1 MQEQNQNCYTNRE
14 ISWLSFNERVL
25 DEAGNPKVPLAERP
39 TFASIYQ
46 TNLDEFFMVR
56 VGSLKMQQENGDD
69 IRENKTNMRPSE
81 QISAILERVKSLEK
95 KKSVIYEQL
104 MGELEREGIRIIN
117 FNKLSADEGK
127 ILEKYFDDE
136 IAPFLS
142 PMIVGKQQPFPFLAN
157 KELYAAVLLVGK
169 SGKTKVGIVSCSSSV
184 FKRLIEIKSRPG
196 TFMLCEELIL
206 HFVKKLFPHH
216 LVSEKSLVR
225 ITRNA
230 DIDENDAL
238 DEDIDY
244 RNFMEGLLRQR
255 KRMDPVRLELS
266 RELSLEAKSELCRL
280 VKIDENSVIDTRT
293 PLDLG
298 FVFEI
303 RNFLRG
309 KSSLFYRKRSPRA
322 SRDINI
328 KKKIIPQI
336 EKKDALLF
344 YPFESM
350 KPFINLLHEAA
361 NDESVFS
368 VKITLYRLADKSKI
382 VDALVEA
389 AENGKEVVVL
399 IELRA
404 RFDEAANIDISRRL
418 EDAGCVVLYG
428 LGEYKVHS
436 KLCLL
441 TRHTAEGLSY
451 ITQIGT
457 GNYNEK
463 TAELYTDFSLITS
476 DKKIGEDAANIFKN
490 FQLGETVEDSGNLLV
505 APHCFQNKILDLIDG
520 EIKKSREGKKSYIGI
535 KINSLTDKLIIDKLI
550 QASEAGVKIEMCV
563 RGICCLVPGI
573 QGRTENIKVVS
584 IVGRFLE
591 HSRIYIFGAEEDEK
605 IFIGSADF
613 MTRNMERRVEV
624 GVPILAK
631 NLKSRVRRIFS
642 LVMSDTE
649 KGRVLQSDGSYERSK
664 KYEVGSM
671 NESETRQEESK
682 TFNSQEYFYE
692 EAYKAARTSKSGG

>member
-69 IRENKTNMRPSE
+69 IRENKTNMKPSE

-336 EKKDALLF
+336 EKHDALLF

-631 NLKSRVRRIFS
+631 NLKSRVRRIFN

-649 KGRVLQSDGSYERSK
+649 KGRVLQSDGSYKRSK

-671 NESETRQEESK
+671 NESETRQEEAK

>member
-1 MQEQNQNCYTNRE
+1 MQEEDLSRCFINRE
-14 ISWLSFNERVL
+14 LSWLSFNERVL
-25 DEAGNPKVPLAERP
+25 DEAGNPEVPLAERL

-56 VGSLKMQQENGDD
+56 VGSLKMQQESDGDM
-69 IRENKTNMRPSE
+69 RENKTNMNPGE
-81 QISAILERVKSLEK
+81 QISAIFERVKSLEK
-95 KKSVIYEQL
+95 KKELIYGRL
-104 MGELEREGIRIIN
+104 MEGLERQKIRLVN
-117 FNKLSADEGK
+117 FNRLSDDEGK
-127 ILEKYFDDE
+127 ILENYFDDE

-157 KELYAAVLLVGK
+157 KELYASVFLFSK
-169 SGKTKVGIVSCSSSV
+169 SGKSKIGIVSCSSSV
-184 FKRLIEIKSRPG
+184 FRRLIEIPSRPG
-196 TFMLCEELIL
+196 NFMLCEELIL

-216 LVSEKSLVR
+216 TVHEKSLIR

-255 KRMDPVRLELS
+255 KRMNPVRLELS
-266 RELSLEAKSELCRL
+266 RDLSENSEKELCRL
-280 VKIDENSVIDTRT
+280 LRIDETAVVSTRT
-293 PLDLG
+293 PLDLK

-303 RNFLRG
+303 RNSLRG
-309 KSSLFYRKRSPRA
+309 KPSLFYKKRTPRPSPGL
-322 SRDINI
+322 SI

-336 EKKDALLF
+336 EKNDVLLF
-344 YPFESM
+344 YPFESI

-361 NDESVFS
+361 SDKSVLS
-368 VKITLYRLADKSKI
+368 IKITLYRLADKSKI

-418 EDAGCVVLYG
+418 EDAGCLVLYG
-428 LGEYKVHS
+428 PGEYKVHS

-441 TRHTAEGLSY
+441 TRHTPQGLSY
-451 ITQIGT
+451 ITQVGT

-463 TAELYTDFSLITS
+463 TAELYTDFALITA
-476 DKKIGEDAANIFKN
+476 DRKIGEDAANIFKS
-490 FQLGETVEDSGNLLV
+490 FQLGETVEEAGNLLV
-505 APHCFQNKILDLIDG
+505 APHCFKSKIISLIEG
-520 EIKKSREGKKSYIGI
+520 EIKKSREGRKSYIGI

-550 QASEAGVKIEMCV
+550 EASGEGVRIEMCV

-573 QGRTENIKVVS
+573 KGKTENIKVVS

-591 HSRIYIFGAEEDEK
+591 HSRIYIFGEGADEK

-624 GVPILAK
+624 AVPVLADSIK
-631 NLKSRVRRIFS
+631 ESVRHIFG

-649 KGRVLQSDGSYERSK
+649 KGRILTGSGKYSEIRADGSR
-664 KYEVGSM
+664 
-671 NESETRQEESK
+671 N
-682 TFNSQEYFYE
+682 FNSQEYFYE
-692 EAYKAARTSKSGG
+692 EAYKAAREIKN

>member
-1 MQEQNQNCYTNRE
+1 MQEEDLSKCFTNRE
-14 ISWLSFNERVL
+14 LSWLSFNERVL
-25 DEAGNPKVPLAERP
+25 DEAGNSAVPLAERP

-69 IRENKTNMRPSE
+69 IRENKTNMKPSE

-95 KKSVIYEQL
+95 KKALIYERL
-104 MGELEREGIRIIN
+104 MGELERQGIRLVN
-117 FNKLSADEGK
+117 FNKLSDEEGK
-127 ILEKYFDDE
+127 ILEDYFDSE

-157 KELYAAVLLVGK
+157 KELYAAVFLLSK
-169 SGKTKVGIVSCSSSV
+169 SGKSRIGIVSCSSSV
-184 FKRLIEIKSRPG
+184 FKRLIEIPSRPG
-196 TFMLCEELIL
+196 NFMLCEELIL

-216 LVSEKSLVR
+216 VVHEKSLIR

-266 RELSLEAKSELCRL
+266 RELSAEAKSELCRL
-280 VKIDENSVIDTRT
+280 LRIDGNSIVSTRT
-293 PLDLG
+293 PLDLK

-303 RNFLRG
+303 RDILRG
-309 KSSLFYRKRSPRA
+309 KAPLFYRKRSPRP
-322 SRDINI
+322 SRDLSV
-328 KKKIIPQI
+328 KKKIIPQV

-344 YPFESM
+344 YPFESIR
-350 KPFINLLHEAA
+350 PFINLLHEAA
-361 NDESVFS
+361 NDNSVFS
-368 VKITLYRLADKSKI
+368 IKITLYRLADKSKI

-418 EDAGCVVLYG
+418 EDAGCLVLYG

-441 TRHTAEGLSY
+441 TRHTPEGLSY

-463 TAELYTDFSLITS
+463 TAELYTDFSLITA
-476 DKKIGEDAANIFKN
+476 DRKIGEDAANVFKS
-490 FQLGETVEDSGNLLV
+490 FQLGETVEEPGCLFV
-505 APHCFQNKILDLIDG
+505 APHCFQSRIIALIDG
-520 EIKKSREGKKSYIGI
+520 EIEKAQEGKESFVGI
-535 KINSLTDKLIIDKLI
+535 KINSLTDKLIIGKLI
-550 QASEAGVKIEMCV
+550 EASCAGVKIDMCV

-573 QGRTENIKVVS
+573 KGKTENIRVVS

-591 HSRIYIFGAEEDEK
+591 HSRIYIFGADGDDK
-605 IFIGSADF
+605 VFIGSADF

-624 GVPILAK
+624 GVPVLSR
-631 NLKSRVRRIFS
+631 NLKARVRRIFS
-642 LVMSDTE
+642 LVMSDSE
-649 KGRVLQSDGSYERSK
+649 KGRILMSDGEYSRRNTA
-664 KYEVGSM
+664 GSE
-671 NESETRQEESK
+671 N
-682 TFNSQEYFYE
+682 FNSQEYFYE
-692 EAYKAARTSKSGG
+692 EAYKAARETRK

>member
-1 MQEQNQNCYTNRE
+1 MQEEDLSKCFTNRE
-14 ISWLSFNERVL
+14 LSWLSFNERVL
-25 DEAGNPKVPLAERP
+25 DEAGNSAVPLAERL

-69 IRENKTNMRPSE
+69 IRENKTNMKPSE
-81 QISAILERVKSLEK
+81 QISAIFERVKSLEK
-95 KKSVIYEQL
+95 KKALIYEQL
-104 MGELEREGIRIIN
+104 MGELERQGIRLIN
-117 FNKLSADEGK
+117 FNKLSDDEGK

-157 KELYAAVLLVGK
+157 KELHASVFLMSK
-169 SGKTKVGIVSCSSSV
+169 SGKSKIGIVSCSSSV
-184 FKRLIEIKSRPG
+184 FKRLIEIPSRPG
-196 TFMLCEELIL
+196 NFMLCEELIL

-216 LVSEKSLVR
+216 VVREKSLIR

-266 RELSLEAKSELCRL
+266 RDLNENSKKELCRL
-280 VKIDENSVIDTRT
+280 LRIDENAVVSNRT
-293 PLDLG
+293 PLDLK
-298 FVFEI
+298 FVFEL
-303 RNFLRG
+303 RNTLRG
-309 KSSLFYRKRSPRA
+309 KTSLFYRKRSSRP
-322 SRDINI
+322 SRDLSV

-344 YPFESM
+344 YPFESI

-361 NDESVFS
+361 NDKSVFS
-368 VKITLYRLADKSKI
+368 IKITLYRLADKSKI

-418 EDAGCVVLYG
+418 EDAGCLVLYG

-441 TRHTAEGLSY
+441 TRHTPQGLSY

-463 TAELYTDFSLITS
+463 TAELYTDFALITA
-476 DKKIGEDAANIFKN
+476 DREIGENAANIFKS

-505 APHCFQNKILDLIDG
+505 APHCFKSKIINLIEE

-535 KINSLTDKLIIDKLI
+535 KINSLTDKVIIDKLI
-550 QASEAGVKIEMCV
+550 EASGAGVKIDMCV

-573 QGRTENIKVVS
+573 SGKTENIKVVS

-591 HSRIYIFGAEEDEK
+591 HSRIYIFGADDDEK

-631 NLKSRVRRIFS
+631 NLKARVCHIFG

-649 KGRVLQSDGSYERSK
+649 KGRILMSDGEYSRRNTA
-664 KYEVGSM
+664 GSE
-671 NESETRQEESK
+671 N
-682 TFNSQEYFYE
+682 FNSQEYFYE
-692 EAYKAARTSKSGG
+692 EAYKAAREIKN

>member
-1 MQEQNQNCYTNRE
+1 MQEEDLSKCFTNRE
-14 ISWLSFNERVL
+14 LSWLSFNERVL
-25 DEAGNPKVPLAERP
+25 DEAGNSAVPLAERP
-39 TFASIYQ
+39 SFASIYQ

-69 IRENKTNMRPSE
+69 IRENKTNMKPSE
-81 QISAILERVKSLEK
+81 QISAIFERVKSLEK
-95 KKSVIYEQL
+95 KKALIYEQL
-104 MGELEREGIRIIN
+104 MGELERQGIRLIN
-117 FNKLSADEGK
+117 FNRLSDDEGK

-157 KELYAAVLLVGK
+157 KELYASVFLMSK
-169 SGKTKVGIVSCSSSV
+169 SGKSRIGIVSCSSSV
-184 FKRLIEIKSRPG
+184 FKRLIEIPSRPG
-196 TFMLCEELIL
+196 NFMLCEELIL

-216 LVSEKSLVR
+216 VVREKSLIR

-266 RELSLEAKSELCRL
+266 RDLSDSSKNELCRL
-280 VKIDENSVIDTRT
+280 LRIDGNAVVSTRT
-293 PLDLG
+293 PLDLN

-303 RNFLRG
+303 RDILRE
-309 KSSLFYRKRSPRA
+309 KTSLFYRKRSPRP
-322 SRDINI
+322 SRDLSV
-328 KKKIIPQI
+328 KKKIIPQV

-344 YPFESM
+344 YPFESI

-361 NDESVFS
+361 NDKSVFS
-368 VKITLYRLADKSKI
+368 IKITLYRLADKSKI

-418 EDAGCVVLYG
+418 EDAGCLVLYG

-441 TRHTAEGLSY
+441 TRHTPQGLSY

-463 TAELYTDFSLITS
+463 TAGIYTDFALITA
-476 DKKIGEDAANIFKN
+476 DRKIGEDAANIFKS

-505 APHCFQNKILDLIDG
+505 APHCFQSKIIYLIEE

-550 QASEAGVKIEMCV
+550 EASAAGVKIEMCV
-563 RGICCLVPGI
+563 RGICCLVPGVK
-573 QGRTENIKVVS
+573 GKTENIKVVS

-591 HSRIYIFGAEEDEK
+591 HSRIYIFGSDEDEK

-624 GVPILAK
+624 GVPVLSK
-631 NLKSRVRRIFS
+631 NLKARVRHIFN

-649 KGRVLQSDGSYERSK
+649 KGRVLMSDGEYSRRNTA
-664 KYEVGSM
+664 GGG
-671 NESETRQEESK
+671 N
-682 TFNSQEYFYE
+682 FNSQEYFYE
-692 EAYKAARTSKSGG
+692 EAYKAARERRGS

>member
-1 MQEQNQNCYTNRE
+1 MQEEDLSKCFTNRE
-14 ISWLSFNERVL
+14 LSWLSFNERVL
-25 DEAGNPKVPLAERP
+25 DEAGNSAVPLAERP
-39 TFASIYQ
+39 SFASIYQ

-69 IRENKTNMRPSE
+69 IRENKTNMKPSE
-81 QISAILERVKSLEK
+81 QISAIFERVKSLEK
-95 KKSVIYEQL
+95 KKALIYEQL
-104 MGELEREGIRIIN
+104 MGELERQGIRLIN
-117 FNKLSADEGK
+117 FNRLSDDEGK

-157 KELYAAVLLVGK
+157 KELYASVFLMSK
-169 SGKTKVGIVSCSSSV
+169 SGKSRIGIVSCSSSV
-184 FKRLIEIKSRPG
+184 FKRLIEIPSRPG
-196 TFMLCEELIL
+196 NFMLCEELIL

-216 LVSEKSLVR
+216 VVREKSLIR

-266 RELSLEAKSELCRL
+266 RDLSESSKIELCRL
-280 VKIDENSVIDTRT
+280 LRIDGNAVVSTRT
-293 PLDLG
+293 PLDLN

-303 RNFLRG
+303 RDILRG
-309 KSSLFYRKRSPRA
+309 KASLFYRKRSPRP
-322 SRDINI
+322 SRDLSV
-328 KKKIIPQI
+328 KKKIIPQV

-344 YPFESM
+344 YPFESI

-361 NDESVFS
+361 NDKSVFS
-368 VKITLYRLADKSKI
+368 IKITLYRLADKSKI

-418 EDAGCVVLYG
+418 EDAGCLVLYG

-441 TRHTAEGLSY
+441 TRHTPQGLSY

-463 TAELYTDFSLITS
+463 TAGIYTDFALITA
-476 DKKIGEDAANIFKN
+476 DRKIGEDAANIFKS

-505 APHCFQNKILDLIDG
+505 APHCFQSKIIYLIEE

-550 QASEAGVKIEMCV
+550 EASAAGVKIEMCV
-563 RGICCLVPGI
+563 RGICCLVPGVK
-573 QGRTENIKVVS
+573 GKTENIKVVS

-591 HSRIYIFGAEEDEK
+591 HSRIYIFGADEDEK

-624 GVPILAK
+624 GVPVLSK
-631 NLKSRVRRIFS
+631 NLKARVRHIFN

-649 KGRVLQSDGSYERSK
+649 KGRVLMSDGEYSRRNTA
-664 KYEVGSM
+664 GGG
-671 NESETRQEESK
+671 N
-682 TFNSQEYFYE
+682 FNSQEYFYE
-692 EAYKAARTSKSGG
+692 EAYKAARERRGS